1 MARTPLLSRFREL
14 VADFEEAGRTGRTLE
29 AVQEERRQMRLTRR
43 DFLKVTGATVGA
55 AAFAGPI
62 AALAATTNRPAI
74 QRQGRIAI
82 IGGGISGLNAALTLQ
97 DAGITSTVY
106 EASGRVGGRMHSDT
120 TSWRNGQTSE
130 HCGELID
137 SGHKTILGLAN
148 RFNLARVDLLGAE
161 PVHSTDTNFFFGNY
175 YTQAQANAD
184 FNPVWN
190 NVKKDVNAASYPTLY
205 NLSTASGRDLD
216 QMSLHDWIE
225 SRVPGGHSSSMGR
238 LLDVAYNI
246 EYGNVTTQQSSL
258 NLVYLLG
265 FSSVPGN
272 FEIFGASDER
282 YHLVGGNERLPQA
295 VAASLAAG
303 TVQLNTA
310 LTGIVRS
317 SDGTYTLRLKSGTA
331 TTTRVFDRV
340 IMTIPFSVLR
350 TILKTNAAYRAAGF
364 DSLKQTA
371 IKQLGYGK
379 NAKLHLQFDTRYWNT
394 SGPWGIGSGATYS
407 DTGYQSTWDVTRA
420 QDGATGLL
428 VDYTGGGVPLASFGG
443 DPTDAGVV
451 AGFARTFL
459 SQLEPV
465 FPGITSRWNG
475 RATLDVP
482 LANPLLLGS
491 YSYWKV
497 GQYTLFGG
505 YEKARQPDPT
515 SGKCHFAGE
524 HTSQD
529 FQGFME
535 GGAAEGARA
544 AGEILSDYK
553 AGIFP

>member
-1 MARTPLLSRFREL
+1 MA
-14 VADFEEAGRTGRTLE
+14 V
-29 AVQEERRQMRLTRR
+29 
-43 DFLKVTGATVGA
+43 
-55 AAFAGPI
+55 
-62 AALAATTNRPAI
+62 LAATTKPGG
-74 QRQGRIAI
+74 QQQGRIAI

-97 DAGITSTVY
+97 DAGIASTVY
-106 EASGRVGGRMHSDT
+106 EASSRVGGRMHSDT
-120 TSWRNGQTSE
+120 TSWLNGQTSE

-161 PVHSTDTNFFFGNY
+161 PAHSTDTNYFFGKY

-205 NLSTASGRDLD
+205 NLFTQAGWDLD
-216 QMSLHDWIE
+216 HMSLYDWIE
-225 SRVPGGHSSSMGR
+225 SRVPGGHASSMGQ

-246 EYGNVTTQQSSL
+246 EYGNVTVQQSSL
-258 NLVYLLG
+258 NIVYLLG
-265 FSSVPGN
+265 FSPVPGN
-272 FEIFGASDER
+272 FSIFGASDER
-282 YHLVGGNERLPQA
+282 YHIVGGNERLPKA
-295 VAASLAAG
+295 VAAALAAS

-310 LTGIVRS
+310 LTGMVRNA
-317 SDGTYTLRLKSGTA
+317 DGTFTLTLKSGTV
-331 TTTRVFDRV
+331 TISRVFDRV
-340 IMTIPFSVLR
+340 IVAIPFSVLR
-350 TILKTNAAYRAAGF
+350 TILTSDAAYRAAGF

-371 IKQLGYGK
+371 ITQLGYGK

-394 SGPWGIGSGATYS
+394 SGPWGIGNGATYS
-407 DTGYQSTWDVTRA
+407 DTGYQNTWDVSRA
-420 QDGATGLL
+420 QDGSTGIL
-428 VDYTGGGVPLASFGG
+428 VDYTGGGVPLASFSG
-443 DPTDAGVV
+443 DPNNQALVKQY
-451 AGFARTFL
+451 ARTFL

-475 RATLDVP
+475 RATLDAP
-482 LANPLLLGS
+482 LNDPFLRGS

-497 GQYTLFGG
+497 GQYTQFSG

-524 HTSQD
+524 HCSQD

-535 GGAAEGARA
+535 GGAAEGLRA
-544 AGEILSDYK
+544 ANEILSDYK
-553 AGIFP
+553 AGILP

>member
-14 VADFEEAGRTGRTLE
+14 IADFHEAERSGRTVE

-43 DFLKVTGATVGA
+43 DFLKVTGATLGA
-55 AAFAGPI
+55 AAIGGGPI
-62 AALAATTNRPAI
+62 AAMASTTKPI
-74 QRQGRIAI
+74 GSQGRIAI

-106 EASGRVGGRMHSDT
+106 EASGGVGGRMHSDT
-120 TSWRNGQTSE
+120 TSWLNGQTSE

-148 RFNLARVDLLGAE
+148 RFNLARVDLLAAE
-161 PVHSTDTNFFFGNY
+161 PLHSTDTDYFFGKY

-190 NVKKDVNAASYPTLY
+190 NVKKDLNAASYPTLY
-205 NLSTASGRDLD
+205 NQFTQAGRDLD
-216 QMSLHDWIE
+216 HMSLYDWIE
-225 SRVPGGHSSSMGR
+225 SRVPGGHASNMGQ

-265 FSSVPGN
+265 FSPVPGN
-272 FEIFGASDER
+272 FSIFGASDER

-295 VAASLAAG
+295 VAAALTAG

-310 LTGIVRS
+310 LTGIVHNT
-317 SDGTYTLRLKSGTA
+317 DGSYTLTLKSGGA
-331 TTTRVFDRV
+331 TTTRVVDRV

-350 TILKTNAAYRAAGF
+350 TILTSDGAYSAAGF
-364 DSLKQTA
+364 DGRKQTA
-371 IKQLGYGK
+371 ITQLGYGK

-394 SGPWGIGSGATYS
+394 SGPWVIGNGATYS
-407 DTGYQSTWDVTRA
+407 DTGYQNTWDVTRA
-420 QDGATGLL
+420 QDGATGIL
-428 VDYTGGGVPLASFGG
+428 VDYTGGGVPLASFTG
-443 DPTDAGVV
+443 DPHNQKVV
-451 AGFARTFL
+451 NQFARTFL

-482 LANPLLLGS
+482 LNDPFLRGS

-497 GQYTLFGG
+497 GQYTQFSG
-505 YEKARQPDPT
+505 YEKARQPDPL

-524 HTSQD
+524 HCSQD

-535 GGAAEGARA
+535 GGAVEGARA

-553 AGIFP
+553 AGILP

>member
-1 MARTPLLSRFREL
+1 MARSPLLSRFREL
-14 VADFEEAGRTGRTLE
+14 VADFEEAGRSRRTVE
-29 AVQEERRQMRLTRR
+29 AVQEERRQIRLTRR

-55 AAFAGPI
+55 AAFAGPM
-62 AALAATTNRPAI
+62 AALAATTGPSI
-74 QRQGRIAI
+74 RQGRIAI
-82 IGGGISGLNAALTLQ
+82 IGAGISGLNAALTLQ
-97 DAGITSTVY
+97 DAGITSSVY

-120 TSWRNGQTSE
+120 TSWLNGQTSE

-161 PVHSTDTNFFFGNY
+161 PGHSTDTDFFFGQY

-205 NLSTASGRDLD
+205 NQFTQAGWDLD
-216 QMSLHDWIE
+216 HMSLYDWIE

-265 FSSVPGN
+265 FSPVPGN
-272 FEIFGASDER
+272 FSIFGASNER
-282 YHLVGGNERLPQA
+282 YHLVGGNEVLPQA
-295 VAASLAAG
+295 VHAALAGG

-310 LTGIVRS
+310 LTGIVRN
-317 SDGTYTLRLKSGTA
+317 SDGTGTYTLKLKSGGV

-340 IMTIPFSVLR
+340 IMANPFSVLR
-350 TILKTNAAYRAAGF
+350 TILTSDAAYRAAGF
-364 DSLKQTA
+364 DSLKQAA
-371 IKQLGYGK
+371 ITQLGYGK
-379 NAKLHLQFDTRYWNT
+379 NAKLQLQFDTRYWNT
-394 SGPWGIGSGATYS
+394 SGPWGLGNGATYS
-407 DTGYQSTWDVTRA
+407 DTGYQNTWDVTRA
-420 QDGATGLL
+420 QDGGTGIL
-428 VDYTGGGVPLASFGG
+428 VDYTGGGVPLASFTG
-443 DPTDAGVV
+443 DPNNQALVKQ
-451 AGFARTFL
+451 FAKTFL
-459 SQLEPV
+459 KQLEPV
-465 FPGITSRWNG
+465 FPGITQLWNG

-482 LANPLLLGS
+482 LTNPFLLGS
-491 YSYWKV
+491 YAYWKV
-497 GQYTLFGG
+497 GQYTQFSG

-515 SGKCHFAGE
+515 TGKCHFAGE
-524 HTSQD
+524 HCSQD

-535 GGAAEGARA
+535 GGASEGVRA
-544 AGEILSDYK
+544 ANEILSDYK